1 MVPNDSKGWTATL
14 EEIEMMNSQA
24 ILISAIQ
31 LKTKQKSYFEAL
43 PRKNYRSSF
52 WIYKDEDGTYPAVK
66 SLSEIAEPLRYLL
79 RLNWWLLPNLEKD
92 CFWNITGVPPTEVV
106 I

>member
-1 MVPNDSKGWTATL
+1 VTKTPKKYLAMILKVEPPTL

-43 PRKNYRSSF
+43 TKKNYRSSF
-52 WIYKDEDGTYPAVK
+52 
-66 SLSEIAEPLRYLL
+66 
-79 RLNWWLLPNLEKD
+79 
-92 CFWNITGVPPTEVV
+92 
-106 I
+106 

>member
-1 MVPNDSKGWTATL
+1 MILKVEPPTL

-43 PRKNYRSSF
+43 TKKKITALAF
-52 WIYKDEDGTYPAVK
+52 EVIKTKMA
-66 SLSEIAEPLRYLL
+66 LI
-79 RLNWWLLPNLEKD
+79 LP
-92 CFWNITGVPPTEVV
+92 
-106 I
+106 

>member
-1 MVPNDSKGWTATL
+1 VQEKAQVTRTKNIAMQVPSDKDTKKYLAMILKVEPPTL

-43 PRKNYRSSF
+43 TKKNYRSSF
-52 WIYKDEDGTYPAVK
+52 
-66 SLSEIAEPLRYLL
+66 
-79 RLNWWLLPNLEKD
+79 
-92 CFWNITGVPPTEVV
+92 
-106 I
+106 

>member
-1 MVPNDSKGWTATL
+1 MILKVEPPTL

-43 PRKNYRSSF
+43 PRK
-52 WIYKDEDGTYPAVK
+52 K
-66 SLSEIAEPLRYLL
+66 LPL
-79 RLNWWLLPNLEKD
+79 
-92 CFWNITGVPPTEVV
+92 
-106 I
+106 

>member
-1 MVPNDSKGWTATL
+1 MILKVEPPTL

-43 PRKNYRSSF
+43 TKKKITALAFEY
-52 WIYKDEDGTYPAVK
+52 IKTKMA
-66 SLSEIAEPLRYLL
+66 LI
-79 RLNWWLLPNLEKD
+79 LP
-92 CFWNITGVPPTEVV
+92 
-106 I
+106 